1 MKLRTDTMPPDVTS
15 KARIFKFHKIGELHT
30 CDIERTVVGLTDIS
44 KDVLH
49 EASEE

>member
-1 MKLRTDTMPPDVTS
+1 MKLRTNTMPPDVTS

-30 CDIERTVVGLTDIS
+30 FDIEATVVALTDFS

-49 EASEE
+49 ETSEE